1 MRIKDSTAPGD
12 KRMSTWQEHPWMGV
26 FAATLCP
33 FHKDESLDEEGL
45 RAYIRELAAVPGL
58 KGLVPNGHTGEIM
71 SLREAE
77 RAEVTR
83 IVAEEV
89 SGFSRAT
96 GARAPDEA
104 GVRHEHRTSNIE
116 RPTSNGEFRTSK
128 FDVQCSMFDVPG
140 VSDHVGSQLRS
151 LNPETRN
158 LDVSSALRENVP
170 LTRTPENSSRLMV
183 ISGVCGEGSL
193 SATDHAIAAKEA
205 GADGILLMPPHHWLR
220 FGRTS
225 AEAVG
230 FIADVAEGAD
240 IDIVIHQY
248 PAWTKAGYSLKEM
261 LEMVKIPQVKVIKMG
276 TRDMA
281 RWLWDYEQLK
291 AARPDLSII
300 TCHDEYLLPTLLE
313 AGDGALI
320 GFAGFAPELMIELVH
335 ACLEGD
341 LARAKKAQQTVAP
354 LARLIYNFGEP
365 GCGAHQRMKVAKWLL
380 GEISSPVFRRPVRPL
395 PETEV
400 QRLREGLHAL
410 GLRTNG

>member
-1 MRIKDSTAPGD
+1 MRIKDSTAQGD

-77 RAEVTR
+77 RAQVTR

-89 SGFSRAT
+89 SGFS
-96 GARAPDEA
+96 
-104 GVRHEHRTSNIE
+104 
-116 RPTSNGEFRTSK
+116 
-128 FDVQCSMFDVPG
+128 VQ
-140 VSDHVGSQLRS
+140 VSGKGTD
-151 LNPETRN
+151 TRN
-158 LDVSSALRENVP
+158 L
-170 LTRTPENSSRLMV
+170 TPENSSRLKV

-193 SATDHAIAAKEA
+193 SAIDHALAAKEA

-220 FGRTS
+220 FGRSS

-335 ACLEGD
+335 ACLESD
-341 LARAKKAQQTVAP
+341 LARAKQAQQTVAP

-395 PETEV
+395 PEAEV
-400 QRLREGLHAL
+400 QRLSEGLHAL
-410 GLRTNG
+410 ELKTVN

>member
-1 MRIKDSTAPGD
+1 
-12 KRMSTWQEHPWMGV
+12 MSTWQEHPWMGV

-77 RAEVTR
+77 RAQVTR

-89 SGFSRAT
+89 SGVRCQVSGRQKEDSSGT
-96 GARAPDEA
+96 RAPEPRL
-104 GVRHEHRTSNIE
+104 VR
-116 RPTSNGEFRTSK
+116 
-128 FDVQCSMFDVPG
+128 
-140 VSDHVGSQLRS
+140 RS
-151 LNPETRN
+151 LGEGGNLTPET
-158 LDVSSALRENVP
+158 
-170 LTRTPENSSRLMV
+170 SSRLKV

-193 SATDHAIAAKEA
+193 SAIDHAIAAKEA

-341 LARAKKAQQTVAP
+341 LARAKQAQQTVAP

-395 PETEV
+395 PEAEV

-410 GLRTNG
+410 GLKTVN

>member
-1 MRIKDSTAPGD
+1 
-12 KRMSTWQEHPWMGV
+12 MSQWQEHPWMGV
-26 FAATLCP
+26 FPATLCP
-33 FHKDESLDEEGL
+33 FHENEALDEAGL
-45 RAYIRELAAVPGL
+45 RAYIRELTSVPGL

-71 SLREAE
+71 SLRENE
-77 RAEVTR
+77 RARVTR

-89 SGFSRAT
+89 KRSG
-96 GARAPDEA
+96 
-104 GVRHEHRTSNIE
+104 
-116 RPTSNGEFRTSK
+116 K
-128 FDVQCSMFDVPG
+128 
-140 VSDHVGSQLRS
+140 
-151 LNPETRN
+151 
-158 LDVSSALRENVP
+158 ALK
-170 LTRTPENSSRLMV
+170 V

-193 SATDHAIAAKEA
+193 SAIDHALAAKDA

-220 FGRTS
+220 FGRSS

-230 FIADVAEGAD
+230 FIADVAEGAE

-248 PAWTKAGYSLKEM
+248 PAWTKAGYTLKEM
-261 LEMVKIPQVKVIKMG
+261 LEMVKIPRVKVIKMG

-395 PETEV
+395 PEAEA
-400 QRLREGLHAL
+400 QHLREGLQAL
-410 GLRTNG
+410 GLKIVN